1 MNKKYELTD
10 ETKIITVYDPS
21 NEIILYRI
29 RALKNFRN
37 VRAGDLGGWIEKEE
51 NLSQE
56 GNCWVYDNAC
66 VFENAYVFDDGT
78 VCHNSS
84 VCGNA
89 IVYENASVYDN
100 SNVRENACVFG
111 NSIVCDNSVICNNA
125 KVYGISYICCNVIVR
140 DNAKCY
146 GNSVICD
153 NSIVCG
159 YARVRGNAVI
169 SGDSFI
175 KKTRDYLTVGPV
187 GSRNGTTTFTRDKES
202 NIVVTCGCFHGT
214 IDEFEEAVNKTHG
227 NNLFAKEYRA
237 VIELAKIHFGKETKG
252 DKNEEI

>member
-56 GNCWVYDNAC
+56 GNCWVYDNAS
-66 VFENAYVFDDGT
+66 VFENAYVCDDVI

-84 VCGNA
+84 VYGNA
-89 IVYENASVYDN
+89 RVCENASIYNN
-100 SNVRENACVFG
+100 SSVRENACVFG
-111 NSIVCDNSVICNNA
+111 NSLVCDNSVICGNA
-125 KVYGISYICCNVIVR
+125 KLYGISYICCN
-140 DNAKCY
+140 
-146 GNSVICD
+146 
-153 NSIVCG
+153 
-159 YARVRGNAVI
+159 
-169 SGDSFI
+169 GDSFI
-175 KKTRDYLTVGPV
+175 KKTRDYLTVGPI
-187 GSRNGTTTFTRDKES
+187 GSRDGTTTFTRDKEN
-202 NIVVTCGCFHGT
+202 NIVVTCGCFYGT
-214 IDEFEEAVNKTHG
+214 VDEFEEAVNKTHV

-237 VIELAKIHFGKETKG
+237 VIELAKIHFGKEIKG